1 MLRDPIVRDAVALG
15 LAVGTFAVSFGAL
28 ARAGGLSAAQT
39 VVISL
44 LVFTGASQFAFI
56 GVLAAGGGLAAA
68 VLPAAVL
75 AVRNGLYGIALA
87 PLLRGPIGQRL
98 ALSHLVIDESTAMA
112 RAQAEPHSGRR
123 AFIATGLAI
132 LVCWNVGTALGVAL
146 GGALG
151 DPRRLGLDAMLPA
164 AFLALLAPQLRAG
177 RRPSRGSRRWVDRA
191 GARAVRPGRPP
202 DRRRRRRRAARRG
215 PTAARRG
222 GMTWLAIGVLA
233 AISFALKAVGPVIV
247 GDRPLDPRAATVV
260 AMLPVPMLTALI
272 VVGTFADGQ
281 SLHVDERL
289 PAVAVAAVCV
299 LRRAA
304 VPRGHLRG
312 GGDRGRAARP
322 LVSRAPRGDGR
333 TRCAPSR

>member
-1 MLRDPIVRDAVALG
+1 MDNRRSRATVLRDPIVRDAVALG

-132 LVCWNVGTALGVAL
+132 LVCWNVGT
-146 GGALG
+146 GA
-151 DPRRLGLDAMLPA
+151 RRRARR
-164 AFLALLAPQLRAG
+164 RAG
-177 RRPSRGSRRWVDRA
+177 RSAAPRPRRDA
-191 GARAVRPGRPP
+191 ARRLP
-202 DRRRRRRRAARRG
+202 RAAR
-215 PTAARRG
+215 AAAGAGRR
-222 GMTWLAIGVLA
+222 
-233 AISFALKAVGPVIV
+233 
-247 GDRPLDPRAATVV
+247 
-260 AMLPVPMLTALI
+260 
-272 VVGTFADGQ
+272 
-281 SLHVDERL
+281 
-289 PAVAVAAVCV
+289 AVAWQSPA
-299 LRRAA
+299 
-304 VPRGHLRG
+304 G
-312 GGDRGRAARP
+312 
-322 LVSRAPRGDGR
+322 
-333 TRCAPSR
+333 

>member
-1 MLRDPIVRDAVALG
+1 MDNRRSRATVLRDPIVRDAVALG

-28 ARAGGLSAAQT
+28 ARAGGLSPAQT

-68 VLPAAVL
+68 VLPAAGL

-164 AFLALLAPQLRAG
+164 AFLALLAPQLAQ
-177 RRPSRGSRRWVDRA
+177 A
-191 GARAVRPGRPP
+191 GARRVAVAGGLIALALVPFAPAGLPIVAAGAAVLLVAV
-202 DRRRRRRRAARRG
+202 RRRRGAA
-215 PTAARRG
+215 A
-222 GMTWLAIGVLA
+222 
-233 AISFALKAVGPVIV
+233 
-247 GDRPLDPRAATVV
+247 
-260 AMLPVPMLTALI
+260 
-272 VVGTFADGQ
+272 
-281 SLHVDERL
+281 
-289 PAVAVAAVCV
+289 
-299 LRRAA
+299 
-304 VPRGHLRG
+304 
-312 GGDRGRAARP
+312 
-322 LVSRAPRGDGR
+322 
-333 TRCAPSR
+333 